1 VSVPKFFKD
10 TTASMPLMDKNDY
23 FVREG
28 TLNVNGE
35 VLTLEVSA
43 EQFDLYSARS

>member
-1 VSVPKFFKD
+1 M
-10 TTASMPLMDKNDY
+10 ASMLLMDKNDY

-28 TLNVNGE
+28 TLNVNGK

-43 EQFDLYSARS
+43 EQFDLYSHDSNHIIHCILA